1 MSEKYHIARGE
12 EKFGPYTKPQIEE
25 YLAAGTLI
33 QTDLAWTE
41 GQDDWVPLSQLKNSG
56 PPPPPSP
63 DAPPMMGA
71 PTGGHPMPGAMDT
84 PPMMGAPV
92 GTPPAAADGSSTKTI
107 VTWVI
112 RGVLIF
118 ILIGLT
124 TIYFV
129 KDRPAKAE
137 MMKTYDE
144 VQEHLGTIVSWD
156 DLKKDMKDRD
166 PEKSE
171 EDGRKIAT
179 YTWKGFLLN
188 YQIILEYSEA
198 GQEAGENIVVD
209 RISSK

>member
-1 MSEKYHIARGE
+1 
-12 EKFGPYTKPQIEE
+12 
-25 YLAAGTLI
+25 
-33 QTDLAWTE
+33 
-41 GQDDWVPLSQLKNSG
+41 
-56 PPPPPSP
+56 
-63 DAPPMMGA
+63 
-71 PTGGHPMPGAMDT
+71 
-84 PPMMGAPV
+84 
-92 GTPPAAADGSSTKTI
+92 
-107 VTWVI
+107 
-112 RGVLIF
+112 
-118 ILIGLT
+118 
-124 TIYFV
+124 
-129 KDRPAKAE
+129 

-144 VQEHLGTIVSWD
+144 VQEHLGKIVSWD

>member
-92 GTPPAAADGSSTKTI
+92 GAPPA
-107 VTWVI
+107 V
-112 RGVLIF
+112 
-118 ILIGLT
+118 
-124 TIYFV
+124 
-129 KDRPAKAE
+129 RPAGRTAPSPRPAHIGKGRLLARRRPVGSPVLK
-137 MMKTYDE
+137 MY
-144 VQEHLGTIVSWD
+144 IV
-156 DLKKDMKDRD
+156 
-166 PEKSE
+166 
-171 EDGRKIAT
+171 
-179 YTWKGFLLN
+179 
-188 YQIILEYSEA
+188 
-198 GQEAGENIVVD
+198 
-209 RISSK
+209 